1 MHGLIFMGAE
11 LLFSRTKKELRRL
24 DLHAKK
30 GLGQHFLVDEKAL
43 GCIISA
49 AELTSNDTV
58 IEVGPGLGILT
69 EELARRAGRI
79 IAIEVDS
86 RLASALKET
95 LASCP
100 NVTIVNKDVLETDAA
115 ELLESVG
122 GGVYTSYKVVA
133 NLPYY
138 IGSAVLRRFM
148 EASIKPCLMVVT
160 VQKEVAQQMAAQP
173 GKMSLL
179 SVGVQFYGKPA
190 IVDYIPAS
198 GFYPQPKVD
207 SAIVRIDIYDQPAV
221 QVEDETEFFRVVRGG
236 FSAPRKQLH
245 NSLAQG
251 LGMSSRDAAALLK
264 RAGICQKR
272 RPGTLSLD
280 EWARVYRV
288 YTEERC

>member
-1 MHGLIFMGAE
+1 MGAG
-11 LLFSRTKKELRRL
+11 LLASRTKKELRRL
-24 DLHAKK
+24 DLRAKK

-49 AELTSNDTV
+49 AQLTSADTV

-69 EELARRAGRI
+69 EELAKRAGRI
-79 IAIEVDS
+79 IAVEIDS

-95 LASCP
+95 FASCY
-100 NVTIVNKDVLETDAA
+100 NVTIINKDILETDAA
-115 ELLESVG
+115 ALLELIG
-122 GGVYTSYKVVA
+122 GAADISYKVVA
-133 NLPYY
+133 NLPYF
-138 IGSAVLRRFM
+138 IGSAVVRHFV

-190 IVDYIPAS
+190 IVDYVPAS
-198 GFYPQPKVD
+198 SFYPRPKVD
-207 SAIVRIDIYDQPAV
+207 SAIVRIDLYDQPAV
-221 QVEDETEFFRVVRGG
+221 QVEDATKFFRVVRGG

-251 LGMSSRDAAALLK
+251 LEISSRDAAALVE
-264 RAGICQKR
+264 RAGISQKR
-272 RPGTLSLD
+272 RPETLSLD
-280 EWARVYRV
+280 EWARVYQV
-288 YTEERC
+288 CTEEGC